1 MALNNG
7 KVIAGGLVAGVVIS
21 AVGWVVDG
29 MILGERMKIEADH
42 FKPGMSDAMMS
53 SNAITMNI
61 ICNFVLGLVLVYA
74 YAAVRPR
81 LGPGPRTAAVVAF
94 LFWIIAG
101 VVAIGYLQSGMMSVS
116 LGGEYALFW
125 LIMLLLGAVAGAA
138 IYSEEG
144 SPTTA

>member
-1 MALNNG
+1 
-7 KVIAGGLVAGVVIS
+7 
-21 AVGWVVDG
+21 
-29 MILGERMKIEADH
+29 
-42 FKPGMSDAMMS
+42 MSDAMMS

-101 VVAIGYLQSGMMSVS
+101 VVAIGYLQSGMMSFS
-116 LGGEYALFW
+116 LWWEYALFW
-125 LIMLLLGAVAGAA
+125 LITLLLGAVAGAA